1 MFTHR
6 ALVTFSNPDNGEIRV
21 KVPAVTGLSELSISY
36 FGRSASNNYWM
47 VPQIGEEIA
56 VSSDDEHMTN
66 LFWVQT
72 ASYNPGTSTP
82 TGISRKSDSLISFN
96 NATRTFTIRPTVNSY
111 EVWVKGVKYTITEPK
126 SLQIPDVTGVYYVAF
141 GVGAV
146 LEQSTEFFSLE
157 NFAPVSYIY
166 WRSVDQKAE
175 FFADE
180 RHGIV
185 MDWQTHEYLRLTRG
199 AAFGQ
204 GLDISGYVTNGNGS
218 SVDHLKFSLNYGFFY
233 DEDIRVDIIPSAS
246 PTPNTWEQR
255 LQNGAY
261 CPIYYR
267 DANGWKQEIATQLC
281 VKQGLAHP
289 YYNNPTANSLVE
301 MTANRYAVSWVVASN
316 NLNEPVVIIMG
327 QEQHSNISGAQDEI
341 WGQVDLGGLPIYELR
356 PLYKIIFQSLN
367 TAQGA
372 AIREVEDLRFA
383 TSTSTG
389 GAAASGDTVP
399 TGSIVAFAGS
409 IAPSGWLVCD
419 GTAVSRTTYGSLFS
433 TINTVYGA
441 GDGSTT
447 FNLPDLRTRIPVGKA
462 ASGTFVTLGAT
473 GGAETHTLTTTQI
486 PAHTHTQNPHNHTQ
500 DSHDHAQQS
509 HSHTVGTGGTHDHA
523 IFVTGTNDT
532 SHTHNGASTTTNVAG
547 TPSSS
552 TGGGSTSSPILDD
565 GSHSHSLSSTPANN
579 LSATATNNETTATN
593 QNTGGGQAHNNLQPY
608 IVLNYI
614 IKT

>member
-6 ALVTFSNPDNGEIRV
+6 ALVTFSNPDNGEIKV

-36 FGRSASNNYWM
+36 FGRSASNGYWA
-47 VPQIGEEIA
+47 VPKIGDEIA

-72 ASYNPGTSTP
+72 EPYNPGTKEP
-82 TGISRKSDSLISFN
+82 TGISNKSDSLIAFD
-96 NATRTFTIRPTVNSY
+96 NATRTFTIRPAARSY
-111 EVWVKGVKYTITEPK
+111 EVWVKGVKYNITEPK
-126 SLQIPDVTGVYYVAF
+126 SVQIPNVTGIYFISF
-141 GVGAV
+141 GIGAELQESV
-146 LEQSTEFFSLE
+146 DFFDLE
-157 NFAPVSYIY
+157 NCAPVSYIY
-166 WRSVDQKAE
+166 WREVDQKAE

-185 MDWQTHEYLRLTRG
+185 TDWQTHEYLHLTRG
-199 AAFGQ
+199 AAFGR
-204 GLDISGYVTNGNGS
+204 GLSISDYVTNGDGS
-218 SVDHLKFSLNYGFFY
+218 SADHLKFSLNYGFFY

-267 DANGWKQEIATQLC
+267 DANGWKQDVATQVCIKKGTL
-281 VKQGLAHP
+281 HP
-289 YYNNPTANSLVE
+289 YYNNMSANSLVE

-316 NLNEPVVIIMG
+316 NLNEPVIILMG
-327 QEQHSNISGAQDEI
+327 QAQHSNIGGAQDET
-341 WGQVDLGGLPIYELR
+341 WSGVNLEGLPIYEFR

-367 TAQGA
+367 ATQGA
-372 AIREVEDLRFA
+372 AIREVEDIRYA
-383 TSTSTG
+383 TSVSTG

-399 TGSIVAFAGS
+399 TGSVVAFAGS

-419 GTAVSRTTYGSLFS
+419 GSAVSRTTYGSLFS

-447 FNLPDLRTRIPVGKA
+447 FNLPDLRTRVPVGKA
-462 ASGTFVTLGAT
+462 ASGTFVNLGAT
-473 GGAETHTLTTTQI
+473 GGAETHTLTTSQI
-486 PAHTHTQNPHNHTQ
+486 PAHSHTQNPHNHTQ

-532 SHTHNGASTTTNVAG
+532 SHTHNGASTTTFVAG
-547 TPSSS
+547 TPSSG
-552 TGGGSTSSPILDD
+552 TGGSSTASPILDD
-565 GSHSHSLSSTPANN
+565 GSHNHSLTSTTANN
-579 LSATATNNETTATN
+579 LSTTATNNETTATN
-593 QNTGGGQAHNNLQPY
+593 QNTGGGQSHNNLQPY